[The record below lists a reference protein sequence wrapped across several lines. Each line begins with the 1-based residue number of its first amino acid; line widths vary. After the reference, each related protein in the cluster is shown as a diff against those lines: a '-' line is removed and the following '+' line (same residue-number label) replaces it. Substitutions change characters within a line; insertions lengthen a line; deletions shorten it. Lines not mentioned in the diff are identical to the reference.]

1 MLESEKE
8 FIIED
13 FNTLMEYFK
22 KTKGITLAEH
32 AKNIESYFNRI
43 YHNVSIKIQDN
54 KLMVNDEILAEY
66 KEEI

>member
-13 FNTLMEYFK
+13 FNTLMDYFK
-22 KTKGITLAEH
+22 KTKGITLEEH
-32 AKNIESYFNRI
+32 VKNIESYFNRI